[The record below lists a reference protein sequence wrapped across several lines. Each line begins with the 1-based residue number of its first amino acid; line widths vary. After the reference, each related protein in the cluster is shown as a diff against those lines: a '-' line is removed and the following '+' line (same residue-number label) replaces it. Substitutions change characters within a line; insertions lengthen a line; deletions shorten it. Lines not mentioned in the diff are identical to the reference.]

1 MNTSFETRSVRKLL
15 LDKSTGVS
23 ENIERKKKTLLKDD
37 FKSLYSSIT
46 YKRRL

>member
-23 ENIERKKKTLLKDD
+23 ENIERKKNSPEKDD
-37 FKSLYSSIT
+37 FKSLYGRIT